1 MEIVDGYQ
9 LLEQL
14 LLPVLYIQIVLLL
27 QELQL
32 HNAQLGDQLVS
43 QMEPLVFPD
52 QHAHL
57 TQHKLDVEIL
67 VLMELASGLPQLEL
81 QPQEHADSNYVQMQ
95 LQT

>member
-14 LLPVLYIQIVLLL
+14 LLLVLCIQIVLLL

-32 HNAQLGDQLVS
+32 HSAQLGDQRVS

-52 QHAHL
+52 QHAHH
-57 TQHKLDVEIL
+57 TQHKLDVEML
-67 VLMELASGLPQLEL
+67 VQMVLASGLPQLEL
-81 QPQEHADSNYVQMQ
+81 QPQEHADSNYVQML

>member
-1 MEIVDGYQ
+1 MEIADGYQ

-32 HNAQLGDQLVS
+32 HNAQLGDQLAF
-43 QMEPLVFPD
+43 QMEPHVFQD
-52 QHAHL
+52 QHAHH
-57 TQHKLDVEIL
+57 TQHKLDVEML
-67 VLMELASGLPQLEL
+67 VQMVLASGLPQLEL

-95 LQT
+95 LQI